1 VEKEMMKIGWVLIA
15 IVVLGAL
22 SFSFWTSVIRPTRA
36 AGAGDVTV
44 APGSDVS
51 GDLITAG
58 RNVNVQTEIE
68 GDLAVAGAN
77 VNVAAPIHGY
87 LMAAGSDVNINGA
100 VGNDLWAAGANVN
113 VNATVADNARLAGGS
128 VRLQPQA
135 RIGRDAY
142 LAGNSVEA
150 HGKVERNLS
159 VGATEARIASEVG
172 GSAEVRSRSL
182 KLLPGAVIHGDLIAY
197 GPTPPEISP
206 GAQVLGRVEYH
217 KEGAG
222 GGWGPMSWLW
232 QWLFMFLALLILG
245 AATLALSSWWTR
257 RIAEKM
263 ARQPGYAMLA
273 GLAGLILI
281 PLICVL
287 LAITVIGIP
296 LAIVLF
302 ALYCVALLLS
312 GVFVSYLVGGWLLG
326 RLKRPETSP
335 YARLAVGALVV
346 AFFASLPWIGWV
358 VQLLVLMI
366 GLGALLLERRDSWQR
381 LPAGS
386 HA

>member
-1 VEKEMMKIGWVLIA
+1 MKIVSVLIA
-15 IVVLGAL
+15 ITALGAL
-22 SFSFWTSVIRPTRA
+22 SFYFGSSVILPTRA
-36 AGAGDVTV
+36 AGAADVTLGS
-44 APGSDVS
+44 GSDVG

-58 RNVNVQTEIE
+58 RNVNVQTEID
-68 GDLAVAGAN
+68 GDLAVAGSN
-77 VNVAAPIHGY
+77 VNIAAPIQGY

-113 VNATVADNARLAGGS
+113 VNAPVADNARVAGGS
-128 VRLQPQA
+128 VTLQPQA
-135 RIGRDAY
+135 IVGRDAY
-142 LAGNSVEA
+142 LAGNSVEV
-150 HGKVERNLS
+150 HGKVERNLL
-159 VGATEARIASEVG
+159 VRAVEARLASEVG
-172 GSAEVRSRSL
+172 GSAQVRSGRL
-182 KLLPGAVIHGDLIAY
+182 KLLPGAVIRGDLIAY

-206 GAQVLGRVEYH
+206 GAQVLGRVEH
-217 KEGAG
+217 HQEGAVR
-222 GGWGPMSWLW
+222 GWSLMSSLW

-245 AATLALSSWWTR
+245 AATIALSSWRTR

-287 LAITVIGIP
+287 LAITVIGVP

-312 GVFVSYLVGGWLLG
+312 GVFVSYLVGGWLFT
-326 RLKRPETSP
+326 RLKKPETSP

-346 AFFASLPWIGWV
+346 AFFASLPLIGWI
-358 VQLLVLMI
+358 VQLLTLMI
-366 GLGALLLERRDSWQR
+366 GLGALLLEWRDSWQR
-381 LPAGS
+381 LPAES

>member
-1 VEKEMMKIGWVLIA
+1 
-15 IVVLGAL
+15 
-22 SFSFWTSVIRPTRA
+22 
-36 AGAGDVTV
+36 
-44 APGSDVS
+44 
-51 GDLITAG
+51 
-58 RNVNVQTEIE
+58 
-68 GDLAVAGAN
+68 
-77 VNVAAPIHGY
+77 
-87 LMAAGSDVNINGA
+87 MAAGSDVNINGA

-113 VNATVADNARLAGGS
+113 VNAPVADNARLAGRS
-128 VRLQPQA
+128 VILQPQA
-135 RIGRDAY
+135 RVGRDAY
-142 LAGNSVEA
+142 LVGNSVEA

-172 GSAEVRSRSL
+172 GSAEVRSGSL
-182 KLLPGAVIHGDLIAY
+182 KLLPGAVIRGDLIAY

-222 GGWGPMSWLW
+222 GGWSLASWLW

-245 AATLALSSWWTR
+245 LATIALSSWWTR

-281 PLICVL
+281 PLICAL

-326 RLKRPETSP
+326 RLKRPDTSP

-346 AFFASLPWIGWV
+346 AFFASLPLIGWV

-381 LPAGS
+381 LPVES

>member
-1 VEKEMMKIGWVLIA
+1 MKIIWVLIA
-15 IVVLGAL
+15 TAALGAL
-22 SFSFWTSVIRPTRA
+22 SFYFWSNAIRPARPA
-36 AGAGDVTV
+36 VGGDVTV

-58 RNVNVQTEIE
+58 SNVNVQAEID
-68 GDLAVAGAN
+68 GDLAVAGSD
-77 VNVAAPIHGY
+77 VTVAAPIHGY
-87 LMAAGSDVNINGA
+87 VMAAGSDVNINGV

-113 VNATVADNARLAGGS
+113 VNAPVADNARVAGRS
-128 VRLQPQA
+128 ITLQPPA
-135 RIGRDAY
+135 SVGRDAY
-142 LAGNSVEA
+142 LAASSVAA
-150 HGKVERNLS
+150 HGKVERNLL
-159 VGATEARIASEVG
+159 VRAVEARIASEVG
-172 GSAEVRSRSL
+172 GSAQVRSDSL
-182 KLLPGAVIHGDLIAY
+182 KLLPGAVIHGNLIAY
-197 GPTPPEISP
+197 GPTPPEISS

-217 KEGAG
+217 QEGVSE
-222 GGWGPMSWLW
+222 GWSPAPVLW

-245 AATLALSSWWTR
+245 TATIALSSWWTR

-287 LAITVIGIP
+287 LAITVIGVP

-312 GVFVSYLVGGWLLG
+312 GVFVSYLVGGWLLR

-335 YARLAVGALVV
+335 YARLAVGALAV

-358 VQLLVLMI
+358 VQLLTLMI

-381 LPAGS
+381 LPAES

>member
-1 VEKEMMKIGWVLIA
+1 MKVVWILIVIA
-15 IVVLGAL
+15 AMVA
-22 SFSFWTSVIRPTRA
+22 FSFFFWSSAIRPA
-36 AGAGDVTV
+36 KPAGGADVTV
-44 APGSDVS
+44 TPGSDIS

-58 RNVNVQTEIE
+58 RNVNIRTEIE
-68 GDLAVAGAN
+68 GDLAVAGSD
-77 VNVAAPIHGY
+77 VSVAAPIRGY

-113 VNATVADNARLAGGS
+113 VNAPVADNARLAGRF
-128 VRLQPQA
+128 VTLQPQA
-135 RIGRDAY
+135 SVGHDAH
-142 LAGNSVEA
+142 LAGNSVEVR
-150 HGKVERNLS
+150 GRVGRNLS
-159 VGATEARIASEVG
+159 VGAAEASLASEVG
-172 GSAEVRSRSL
+172 GSAQVRSGRL
-182 KLLPGAVIHGDLIAY
+182 KLLPGAVIRGDLIAY
-197 GPTPPEISP
+197 GPTPPEIAP

-217 KEGAG
+217 QEEAG
-222 GGWGPMSWLW
+222 GGWNLVSWLR

-245 AATLALSSWWTR
+245 AASISLSSWWTG

-263 ARQPGYAMLA
+263 ARQPGYALLI

-287 LAITVIGIP
+287 LAITVIGVP

-312 GVFVSYLVGGWLLG
+312 GVFVSYLVGGWLLR
-326 RLKRPETSP
+326 RLRGPETSP

-366 GLGALLLERRDSWQR
+366 GLGALLLERRDSWRR
-381 LPAGS
+381 LPAES
-386 HA
+386 PA

>member
-1 VEKEMMKIGWVLIA
+1 
-15 IVVLGAL
+15 
-22 SFSFWTSVIRPTRA
+22 
-36 AGAGDVTV
+36 
-44 APGSDVS
+44 
-51 GDLITAG
+51 
-58 RNVNVQTEIE
+58 
-68 GDLAVAGAN
+68 
-77 VNVAAPIHGY
+77 
-87 LMAAGSDVNINGA
+87 MAAGSDVNINGA

-113 VNATVADNARLAGGS
+113 VNAPVTDNARVAGGS
-128 VRLQPQA
+128 VTLRPQTS
-135 RIGRDAY
+135 IGRDAY

-150 HGKVERNLS
+150 HGRVERNLIVRAS
-159 VGATEARIASEVG
+159 EARIASEVG
-172 GSAEVRSRSL
+172 GSAQVRSGSL

-206 GAQVLGRVEYH
+206 GAQVLGRVEYYQ
-217 KEGAG
+217 EGAG
-222 GGWGPMSWLW
+222 RGWSLVSGLW

-245 AATLALSSWWTR
+245 TATIALSSWWTR

-287 LAITVIGIP
+287 LAITVVGVP

-312 GVFVSYLVGGWLLG
+312 GVFVSYLVGGWLLR
-326 RLKRPETSP
+326 RLKRPEPSP
-335 YARLAVGALVV
+335 YARLAVGALVI

-358 VQLLVLMI
+358 VQSLVLTI
-366 GLGALLLERRDSWQR
+366 GLGALLLERRDSWRR
-381 LPAGS
+381 LPAES